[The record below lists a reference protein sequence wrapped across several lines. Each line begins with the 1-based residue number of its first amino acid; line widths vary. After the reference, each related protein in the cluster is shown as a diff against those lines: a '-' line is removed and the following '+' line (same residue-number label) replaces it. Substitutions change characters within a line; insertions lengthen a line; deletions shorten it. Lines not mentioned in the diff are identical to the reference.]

1 MGGSLKRNVR
11 EKMIK
16 AQQGERH
23 GITRETARGVT
34 LVETMIAVLVA
45 LIGVFGLGSLIF
57 QATVTNKNQG
67 TEVTRATIYAQDKME
82 KLLSFGSAGAIST
95 TSANYLTCT
104 QAKTSQPTLP
114 SPNGACNSAGIGT
127 PASGWSS
134 GLVPGGAVAPIQL
147 TCPSSGSSVGYI
159 DFLDASGNQFTGTAC
174 SAIPSPTI
182 AYVRMWQI
190 VDQAT
195 TGGPAL
201 KQVSVAVYSKA
212 AIATTGGT
220 SSKPVVML
228 TSYMSN
234 SNSCGATEKAAGCP
248 L

>member
-1 MGGSLKRNVR
+1 MKESRRLERGWSVKG
-11 EKMIK
+11 K
-16 AQQGERH
+16 ASD
-23 GITRETARGVT
+23 RGVT

-82 KLLSFGSAGAIST
+82 KLLSFGSAGSISL

-104 QAKTSQPTLP
+104 QAMTSQPV
-114 SPNGACNSAGIGT
+114 ACNSTGVGGTGWTTGLVAGGT
-127 PASGWSS
+127 LAPMQQTCPVS
-134 GLVPGGAVAPIQL
+134 GL
-147 TCPSSGSSVGYI
+147 TVGFV
-159 DFLDASGNQFTGTAC
+159 DFLDISGNQLTGSGC
-174 SAIPSPTI
+174 SAIPSSSI

-190 VDQAT
+190 VDQAS
-195 TGGPAL
+195 TGGPAI
-201 KQVSVAVYSKA
+201 KKVSVAVYSQA
-212 AIATTGGT
+212 AIATTGGV
-220 SSKPVVML
+220 SSKPVVLL

-234 SNSCGATEKAAGCP
+234 PNPCGTAEKTAGCP